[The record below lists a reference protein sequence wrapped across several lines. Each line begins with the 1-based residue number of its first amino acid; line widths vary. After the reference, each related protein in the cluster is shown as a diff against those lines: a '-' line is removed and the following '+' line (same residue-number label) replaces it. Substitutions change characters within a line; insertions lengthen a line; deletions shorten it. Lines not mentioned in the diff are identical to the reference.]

1 MNVIYIFSIFTF
13 SVSPSITIKPTDKTI
28 TEGDMVAFRCTASG
42 NPIPEIK
49 WIKDEK
55 TLAEGDTLSLKTNR
69 TQSGKYWCSAQNGV
83 KSAVNAS
90 ANLDVQCKYTGL

>member
-13 SVSPSITIKPTDKTI
+13 PVSPSITIKPTDKTI
-28 TEGDMVAFRCTASG
+28 TEGDMAAFRCTASG

-49 WIKDEK
+49 WIKDGK